1 MLNRRYFYAEL
12 TRIFEFEN
20 SRLLRI
26 VLRNPACTAPSGVD
40 FSIDYAIDG
49 IYSALGRAA
58 RRLGSALKNRRKEA
72 SRPPKMTIESAFSGS
87 LITSLRSR
95 VSLPC
100 LFLSLSLSLSFSL
113 FFSSFFFSR
122 SVRLKFDS
130 FGSRARRARRAPLP
144 LPPSPRRTPNIYVT
158 VKLARA
164 LTERRGQ
171 LSRPLRLGS

>member
-100 LFLSLSLSLSFSL
+100 LFLSLSLSLCFFLLFFFPEAFGSSSTLSAAEPAEPVGPLSL
-113 FFSSFFFSR
+113 F
-122 SVRLKFDS
+122 
-130 FGSRARRARRAPLP
+130 PLP
-144 LPPSPRRTPNIYVT
+144 QGGPRIFM
-158 VKLARA
+158 
-164 LTERRGQ
+164 
-171 LSRPLRLGS
+171 SR